1 MLSHTPLS
9 SASKTQ
15 QIKFPYSEGRY
26 FLKPDSSLLK
36 SPPADSLSL
45 SEGAVRALVTI
56 TSSNPGK

>member
-15 QIKFPYSEGRY
+15 QVKFPSSEGRY

-45 SEGAVRALVTI
+45 SEGAVKALVTI
-56 TSSNPGK
+56 ASSSSGK